1 MADAYVIE
9 IAGETV
15 GVAVRE
21 TTSFRFFA
29 SRPAFFPLEDRSFE
43 TPEHAQLAALALR
56 GANARLTSRARIASA
71 NVDRRRP

>member
-21 TTSFRFFA
+21 GAAFRFFA
-29 SRPAFFPLEDRSFE
+29 SRPAFFPLENRPFE
-43 TPEHAQLAALALR
+43 SPEHAQLAALGLR
-56 GANARLTSRARIASA
+56 GVDARLTRLAKVASPHLE
-71 NVDRRRP
+71 RTQP

>member
-21 TTSFRFFA
+21 AAAFRFFA

-43 TPEHAQLAALALR
+43 SPEHAQLTALALR
-56 GANARLTSRARIASA
+56 RVDAKPTSRAKAASPQP
-71 NVDRRRP
+71 DRSRT

>member
-21 TTSFRFFA
+21 TTAFRFFA

-43 TPEHAQLAALALR
+43 SPEHAQLTALALR
-56 GANARLTSRARIASA
+56 SGDARPTTLAAAAFPRL
-71 NVDRRRP
+71 DRSQT

>member
-21 TTSFRFFA
+21 ATAFRFFA
-29 SRPAFFPLEDRSFE
+29 SRLVFFPLEDRSFE
-43 TPEHAQLAALALR
+43 SPEHAQLAALALR
-56 GANARLTSRARIASA
+56 GAKVASPH
-71 NVDRRRP
+71 VDRSQK